1 LHRTIQA
8 WRAAERKSIPLSARK
23 TLRAMA
29 RPFTRRKGMGS
40 YKRRAHPGAALARAK
55 PPPRSRESGTSEM
68 AAMAPL
74 FKLIQGLEGF
84 ELACFWLGMF
94 VVFFLIGFVLDYLMG
109 RQGFG
114 PYINSALALI
124 GAFVGLYVRYN
135 YLLGYVRYEP
145 YLSFTVLFA
154 APVLIILTL
163 SFLRTRVF

>member
-1 LHRTIQA
+1 
-8 WRAAERKSIPLSARK
+8 
-23 TLRAMA
+23 
-29 RPFTRRKGMGS
+29 
-40 YKRRAHPGAALARAK
+40 
-55 PPPRSRESGTSEM
+55 M

-74 FKLIQGLEGF
+74 FKLIEGLEGF

-114 PYINSALALI
+114 PYVNSVLALI
-124 GAFVGLYVRYN
+124 GAFAGLYVRYN

-154 APVLIILTL
+154 APVLIILML